1 MHRGTVA
8 ALVGLALLT
17 TACGLFDSTPA
28 AVYSCN
34 CPTRTYPSCDD
45 VAASSGYTLSSDDL
59 AALQATCVSDSNCAW
74 SATSACPTA
83 SRAGTC
89 SHLNENA
96 GYSVPINEL
105 LRYYTPF
112 QTGQDA
118 TCVSQ
123 GGQWSWN

>member
-8 ALVGLALLT
+8 ALLGLALLT
-17 TACGLFDSTPA
+17 AACGLFDSEPA

-45 VAASSGYTLSSDDL
+45 VAASSGYTLSSSDVS
-59 AALQATCVSDSNCAW
+59 ALQATCVSDSNCAW
-74 SATSACPTA
+74 SATSACPST

-96 GYSVPINEL
+96 GYSVPIDEV